1 LISLHAVQRENEG
14 FRRFVVLFLIRQQN
28 HELRAISKSPLK
40 WTQEPGK
47 YAEYAFQPIS
57 MGFIF

>member
-28 HELRAISKSPLK
+28 HSFAGGLGTKPL
-40 WTQEPGK
+40 
-47 YAEYAFQPIS
+47 S
-57 MGFIF
+57 GFSIY